1 MRNQMQLSKK
11 HIQAK
16 VLHRGL
22 AQLQALLAALSRHQ
36 RLQTA
41 ELLSMQ
47 LRSALIQHGEVARWK
62 ELCQKRSAIP
72 EGKSLCNASRGY
84 RTWSKQSKRHRRG
97 TGAVSAIR
105 VGRDSMGYIAR
116 LTVNGITV
124 SSRCTKS
131 FQDADYLRQLL
142 ADLHQVLEAMPGAF
156 DQIFRAAFTP
166 GGRGGDLAPPLPQ
179 GILRLQE
186 SAWRF
191 RVRVDARAC
200 TGRLLTSRSLTSVDE
215 ALSLCK
221 EAHVAKQH
229 GWSALRSLWARCMSL
244 RRHSASKHACCRLAN
259 LDASREKYASKS
271 ATSSQQDRIHNKIW
285 RLVPRLE
292 RRLAATS
299 EKTKAAQSFQSQ
311 SHASLASLAS
321 QSTDGP
327 EARSRC
333 SDMSSEMLRTHENH
347 ENHEIPNPVKLG
359 SEQIPV

>member
-1 MRNQMQLSKK
+1 MQLSKK

-62 ELCQKRSAIP
+62 ELCQKRSAILQ
-72 EGKSLCNASRGY
+72 GKSLCNESRGY

-131 FQDADYLRQLL
+131 FQDADHLRQLL

-156 DQIFRAAFTP
+156 DQIFRAAFAP
-166 GGRGGDLAPPLPQ
+166 GGQGRDLAPPLPQ
-179 GILRLQE
+179 SILRLQE

-259 LDASREKYASKS
+259 LDASREKYVCKSRASKS
-271 ATSSQQDRIHNKIW
+271 ATSSQQDQIQKKIW

-292 RRLAATS
+292 RRLATLG
-299 EKTKAAQSFQSQ
+299 KTKAAQSLRIQ

-327 EARSRC
+327 EARAGC
-333 SDMSSEMLRTHENH
+333 SDSSEMLQTHEKN
-347 ENHEIPNPVKLG
+347 ENHEIPKPVKLG
-359 SEQIPV
+359 SRQVPV

>member
-1 MRNQMQLSKK
+1 MHLSKK

-62 ELCQKRSAIP
+62 ELCQKRSAILP

-142 ADLHQVLEAMPGAF
+142 ADLHQVLEAMPEAF

-271 ATSSQQDRIHNKIW
+271 ATSSQQDRIHSKIW

-299 EKTKAAQSFQSQ
+299 GKTKAAESLQSQ
-311 SHASLASLAS
+311 SHASFASLASLAS
-321 QSTDGP
+321 HSTDGP

-333 SDMSSEMLRTHENH
+333 SVSSEMLQTHES
-347 ENHEIPNPVKLG
+347 HEIPKPVKLVTR
-359 SEQIPV
+359 QIPV